1 MKLSFKQ
8 KLGLPL
14 ILGLLCLVLLSVTDA
29 YRSRAIRLDERK
41 ADLVHATQ
49 IALATAQMYAK
60 QSSTGALS
68 TEEAQKRAME
78 VIRNMRYGD
87 SGSGYFSIVNSKGI
101 VLMYPFDASLQNRP
115 LSELSPKVAAIIQ
128 AQIDTA
134 ARTGSGFQRFDYPRE
149 TSGVTTDAARIA
161 YIDTYRP
168 WDWIINTSLFVDDI
182 DAAFYTS
189 LLQSL
194 GICAVIALVM
204 SSIVVVL
211 NRGIVRTVGGEP
223 GYAVEVAG
231 QIAANDLTAAIVTL
245 PNDRGSLLYSMKRM
259 QANLSAAILGV
270 KTSAESI
277 AAAAAQISA
286 GDRDLSQRTE
296 QQAASLEET
305 AASMAELSSRVTQN
319 ADNVRQA
326 SQVAEQAVQ
335 VAERSNTVVSRVIE
349 AMGSI
354 DASSGRIAEIV
365 GIIESIAFQTNI
377 LALNA
382 AVEAA
387 RAGEQGRGF
396 AVVASEVRSLAQRS
410 SSASKEIRGLI
421 QDSIGHVRGG
431 VELVSAAGASMDE
444 IMHAIRRV
452 TDLMGEIAA
461 ASAEQSQGIDQ
472 VNQAVS
478 EMDRTTQHNAAY
490 VEEAAAAAQAL
501 DDQSK
506 RLVAMISSFIV
517 CDDDV
522 LPMGE
527 DDGWR
532 ESEAGVQPA
541 QQRFGGLPGVGRSAS
556 SVA

>member
-14 ILGLLCLVLLSVTDA
+14 ILGLLCLFVLCVTDA
-29 YRSRAIRLDERK
+29 YRSREIRLEERK
-41 ADLVHATQ
+41 SDLVHAVQ
-49 IALATAQMYAK
+49 MALTTVDMYAS
-60 QSSTGALS
+60 QASSGKLS
-68 TEEAQKRAME
+68 VEEAQKGAME
-78 VIRNMRYGD
+78 VIRNMRYGE
-87 SGSGYFSIVNSKGI
+87 SGSGYFSIVNSKG
-101 VLMYPFDASLQNRP
+101 VVVMYPFDASLQNKP

-149 TSGVTTDAARIA
+149 TAGGTTDAARIA

-189 LLQSL
+189 LMQSL
-194 GICAVIALVM
+194 GVCAVIALVM
-204 SSIVVVL
+204 SSVVMVL

-223 GYAVEVAG
+223 GYAVEIAG
-231 QIAANDLTAAIVTL
+231 RIAANDFTDAIVTKQG
-245 PNDRGSLLYSMKRM
+245 DRGSLLYSMKRM
-259 QANLSAAILGV
+259 QSNLSGSINGI
-270 KTSAESI
+270 KTCADSI
-277 AAAAAQISA
+277 ASAAAQISA
-286 GDRDLSQRTE
+286 GDLDLSRRTE
-296 QQAASLEET
+296 QQAASLQET

-326 SQVAEQAVQ
+326 SQVATHAVQ
-335 VAERSNTVVSRVIE
+335 VAERSNGVVSQVID

-421 QDSIGHVRGG
+421 QESVGRVRGG
-431 VELVSAAGASMDE
+431 VELVNAAGASMAE

-461 ASAEQSQGIDQ
+461 ASAEQGHGIEQ
-472 VNQAVS
+472 INRAVS

-490 VEEAAAAAQAL
+490 VEEVAAAAQSL
-501 DDQSK
+501 DHQSK
-506 RLVAMISSFIV
+506 RLVTMISSFV
-517 CDDDV
+517 VRHDDV
-522 LPMGE
+522 PLTHE
-527 DDGWR
+527 ETDSRDA
-532 ESEAGVQPA
+532 EAGA
-541 QQRFGGLPGVGRSAS
+541 AGMLRFDMLPISAIS
-556 SVA
+556 AGSH

>member
-1 MKLSFKQ
+1 MNLSFKQ

-14 ILGLLCLVLLSVTDA
+14 ILSLLCLFFLCITDA
-29 YRSRAIRLDERK
+29 YRSREIRLEERK
-41 ADLVHATQ
+41 SDLVHATQ
-49 IALATAQMYAK
+49 IALTTVGMYAK
-60 QSSTGALS
+60 LASAGALS
-68 TEEAQKRAME
+68 VEDAQKRAME
-78 VIRNMRYGD
+78 VIRNMRYGE
-87 SGSGYFSIVNSKGI
+87 SGSGYFSIVNSKGV

-115 LSELSPKVAAIIQ
+115 LSELNPKVAAIIQ

-134 ARTGSGFQRFDYPRE
+134 ARAGSGFQRFDYPRE

-168 WDWIINTSLFVDDI
+168 WDWIVNTSLFVDDI

-194 GICAVIALVM
+194 GVCVLIGLALSGV
-204 SSIVVVL
+204 VVVL

-231 QIAANDLTAAIVTL
+231 QIAANDLTATIVTT
-245 PNDRGSLLYSMKRM
+245 PGDRGSLLYSMQCM
-259 QANLSAAILGV
+259 QANLSAAINGV
-270 KTSAESI
+270 KTCAESI

-286 GDRDLSQRTE
+286 GDRDLSRRTE

-305 AASMAELSSRVTQN
+305 AASMAELSMRVTRN
-319 ADNVRQA
+319 ADNVREA
-326 SQVAEQAVQ
+326 CQVAEQAVQ
-335 VAERSNTVVSRVIE
+335 VAERSNSVVSQVVD
-349 AMGSI
+349 AMSSI

-365 GIIESIAFQTNI
+365 EIIESIAFQTNI

-421 QDSIGHVRGG
+421 QDSVGHVRGG
-431 VELVSAAGASMDE
+431 VDLVNAAGASMAE
-444 IMHAIRRV
+444 IMQAIRRV

-461 ASAEQSQGIDQ
+461 ASAEQSHGIDQ

-490 VEEAAAAAQAL
+490 VEEAAAAAQSL

-506 RLVAMISSFIV
+506 RLVAMISSFV
-517 CDDDV
+517 V
-522 LPMGE
+522 H
-527 DDGWR
+527 DDGAPLAR
-532 ESEAGVQPA
+532 ESSDWRGPEAVRP
-541 QQRFGGLPGVGRSAS
+541 SALRWETC
-556 SVA
+556 

>member
-29 YRSRAIRLDERK
+29 YRSREIRLEERK

-49 IALATAQMYAK
+49 IALATVGTYAK
-60 QSSTGALS
+60 QASAGALS
-68 TEEAQKRAME
+68 IEEAQKRAME
-78 VIRNMRYGD
+78 VIRNMRYGE
-87 SGSGYFSIVNSKGI
+87 SGSGYFSIVNSKGA

-134 ARTGSGFQRFDYPRE
+134 ARTGSGFQRFDYPKE
-149 TSGVTTDAARIA
+149 TAGGTTDAARIA

-182 DAAFYTS
+182 DAAFYAS
-189 LLQSL
+189 LMQGL

-204 SSIVVVL
+204 GSVVVVL

-223 GYAVEVAG
+223 GYAVEIAG
-231 QIAANDLTAAIVTL
+231 RIAANDFTEAIATM

-259 QANLSAAILGV
+259 QTNLSSSINGI
-270 KTSAESI
+270 KTCADSI
-277 AAAAAQISA
+277 ASAAAQISA
-286 GDRDLSQRTE
+286 GDLDLSRRTE
-296 QQAASLEET
+296 QQAASLQET

-326 SQVAEQAVQ
+326 SQVAAHAVQ
-335 VAERSNTVVSRVIE
+335 VAERSNGVVSQVVE
-349 AMGSI
+349 AMGCI

-421 QDSIGHVRGG
+421 QESVGRVRGG
-431 VELVSAAGASMDE
+431 VELVNAAGASMAE
-444 IMHAIRRV
+444 IMQAIRRV
-452 TDLMGEIAA
+452 TDLMGEIAT
-461 ASAEQSQGIDQ
+461 ASAEQGHGIEQ

-490 VEEAAAAAQAL
+490 VEEVAAAAQSL

-506 RLVAMISSFIV
+506 RLVAMISNFIV
-517 CDDDV
+517 R
-522 LPMGE
+522 
-527 DDGWR
+527 DGDAPPAQENADWR
-532 ESEAGVQPA
+532 EPEAGA
-541 QQRFGGLPGVGRSAS
+541 QGALRFSMLPTSTLS
-556 SVA
+556 SGSR

>member
-14 ILGLLCLVLLSVTDA
+14 VLSLLCLMFLSIADA
-29 YRSRAIRLDERK
+29 YRSREIRLEERK
-41 ADLVHATQ
+41 FDLVHTTQ
-49 IALATAQMYAK
+49 IALATIAMYAK
-60 QSSTGALS
+60 KASAGELSNDEARRGA
-68 TEEAQKRAME
+68 MD
-78 VIRNMRYGD
+78 VIRNMRYGE
-87 SGSGYFSIVNSKGI
+87 SGSGYFSIVNSKGV

-115 LSELSPKVAAIIQ
+115 LSELSPKVAAIVQ

-134 ARTGSGFQRFDYPRE
+134 ARTGSGFQRFDYPKE
-149 TSGVTTDAARIA
+149 TSGVTTNAARIA

-182 DAAFYTS
+182 DAAFYS
-189 LLQSL
+189 NLLQSL
-194 GICAVIALVM
+194 GLCAVVALAM
-204 SSIVVVL
+204 SSVVVVL
-211 NRGIVRTVGGEP
+211 NRSIVRTVGGDP
-223 GYAVEVAG
+223 GYAVAIAG
-231 QIAANDLTAAIVTL
+231 QIAENDLTASIVTM
-245 PNDRGSLLYSMKRM
+245 PNDRVSLLYSMKRM
-259 QANLSAAILGV
+259 QANLSGAINGV
-270 KTSAESI
+270 KTCAESI
-277 AAAAAQISA
+277 ASAAAQISA
-286 GDRDLSQRTE
+286 GDRDLSRRTE

-305 AASMAELSSRVTQN
+305 AASMAELSSRVIQN

-326 SQVAEQAVQ
+326 SQLAAQAVQ
-335 VAERSNTVVSRVIE
+335 VAERSSGVVSRVVN

-421 QDSIGHVRGG
+421 QDSVGHVRSG
-431 VELVSAAGASMDE
+431 VEFVNAAGASMDE
-444 IMHAIRRV
+444 IMQAIQRV

-461 ASAEQSQGIDQ
+461 ASAEQSHGIDQ
-472 VNQAVS
+472 VNRAVS

-490 VEEAAAAAQAL
+490 VEEAAAATQSL

-506 RLVAMISSFIV
+506 RLVAMIAGFV
-517 CDDDV
+517 V
-522 LPMGE
+522 RE
-527 DDGWR
+527 DDGPPFR
-532 ESEAGVQPA
+532 EETAGHVPEVA
-541 QQRFGGLPGVGRSAS
+541 RSSAS
-556 SVA
+556 RWETC